1 VKYLLAI
8 TIVLL
13 VGCRAFQPTPKP
25 QSGGRLL
32 ATIPAVEMPGAVQ
45 TAAVKPLP
53 VLLDVRG
60 PDNPAQQSQ
69 SVWERTN
76 TDGGWTEKLTT
87 TLAPVQPDH
96 AREAW
101 GSLERF
107 KAQIKSYGSIRWAGI
122 ALIVVGCAGFVPQVR
137 LIMGRSGQTA
147 AFLSGFG
154 LVFGAQMFQ
163 GNETLAMVL
172 TFIGLGVWV
181 VARKYGILQGAVLKA
196 KGKI

>member
-1 VKYLLAI
+1 MRYLLAL
-8 TIVLL
+8 TLVLL

-32 ATIPAVEMPGAVQ
+32 ATIPPVEMMGAVE
-45 TAAVKPLP
+45 TVKPGVLP

-60 PDNPAQQSQ
+60 PDNPSQQSS

-76 TDGGWTEKLTT
+76 EDGRWSEKLTT
-87 TLAPVQPDH
+87 TLAPVQVDH
-96 AREAW
+96 ARKAW

-107 KAQIKSYGSIRWAGI
+107 KAQLATYGPIRWAGI
-122 ALIVVGCAGFVPQVR
+122 ALIVIGCAGFVPQVR

-147 AFLSGFG
+147 AFVSGFG

-172 TFIGLGVWV
+172 CFVGLGAWV
-181 VARKYGILQGAVLKA
+181 IARKYGILQGAVLKA
-196 KGKI
+196 EGKI